1 MVIVVYAGIMYHDI
15 GKGLSFPLFHSFPA
29 QCIMALNEITKFEI
43 IANGLDT
50 LIILAYI
57 FSDILLSTT
66 AF

>member
-1 MVIVVYAGIMYHDI
+1 MDHDI
-15 GKGLSFPLFHSFPA
+15 VKGVSCPFFHTFPA

-50 LIILAYI
+50 LIRLLYI
-57 FSDILLSTT
+57 FSDAVMSTT